1 MKHNLIFKHVAM
13 SALLLS
19 AIAAPVVANA
29 ETGQKSREIVSSQ
42 ITKLDTVGATK
53 MMSIHLND
61 PLELAKKYAPETVSD
76 WESTLDKYK
85 KLVTQDEFLATDS
98 KLVTSTTAVSLDKDI
113 VAIPL
118 GKTIVTTPSV
128 KMGEAFLVEG
138 STLGAIE
145 AENIEASIVVTASET
160 TGDVVTMQATD
171 ISSVPSQPSPLI
183 KAQIELAEAA
193 KSKDWIMIK
202 SALNQ
207 LLKEYKGQIVE
218 LEASTADT
226 ENVVPAVP
234 NKK

>member
-19 AIAAPVVANA
+19 AIGAPVVANA
-29 ETGQKSREIVSSQ
+29 ETGQKSREIISSQ
-42 ITKLDTVGATK
+42 VTKLDTVATTK
-53 MMSIHLND
+53 MMSLNLND

-85 KLVTQDEFLATDS
+85 KLVTQGEFFAFDS
-98 KLVTSTTAVSLDKDI
+98 KLVTSTAAVSLAKDI

-118 GKTIVTTPSV
+118 NKSIVITPSV
-128 KMGEAFLVEG
+128 NDTPLVEG
-138 STLGAIE
+138 SARGAIE

-160 TGDVVTMQATD
+160 TGDAVTIQATD
-171 ISSVPSQPSPLI
+171 ISSVPSQLSSLI
-183 KAQIELAEAA
+183 KAQIELAEAVE
-193 KSKDWIMIK
+193 SKDWIMIK

-207 LLKEYKGQIVE
+207 LLKDYKEQIIE

-226 ENVVPAVP
+226 DNAVP
-234 NKK
+234 TVPIKK